1 MIDQTHHTDQTTPAR
16 RPLRTLH
23 GLPPEPLSQ
32 AARSSRAAMRAELD
46 AAVRARGTR
55 RVVARSAAALVLI
68 ATVAALGVVTAQRGT
83 QTGSRG
89 ARPIAAGPTPS
100 PALDPARTSAPADPA
115 PAPSLA
121 MDSLA
126 ENAPPVRT
134 TLVGYIAD
142 DPSVL
147 ERFGATETP
156 SRAITLDDR
165 SLLVELRSFGLDAGL
180 IRTEGTARLAFHH
193 RPSDAPDPMQ

>member
-1 MIDQTHHTDQTTPAR
+1 MIDQTHQTDQTTPTR
-16 RPLRTLH
+16 QPLRTLH
-23 GLPPEPLSQ
+23 RLPPEPLSQ

-68 ATVAALGVVTAQRGT
+68 ATVAALGVVTAQTGT
-83 QTGSRG
+83 QSGSRG
-89 ARPIAAGPTPS
+89 ARPIAAEPTPS
-100 PALDPARTSAPADPA
+100 LAPDHARSPARTPADPA
-115 PAPSLA
+115 PVLA
-121 MDSLA
+121 QDSLA

-147 ERFGATETP
+147 ERFGAAETP
-156 SRAITLDDR
+156 SKAITLDDR

>member
-1 MIDQTHHTDQTTPAR
+1 MIDHTDNTTSTR
-16 RPLRTLH
+16 QPLRTLH
-23 GLPPEPLSQ
+23 GLHPEPLSQ

-68 ATVAALGVVTAQRGT
+68 ATVAALGVVTAQSGT
-83 QTGSRG
+83 QTGSRS

-100 PALDPARTSAPADPA
+100 PAPDPARSPARTPADPS
-115 PAPSLA
+115 PVLA
-121 MDSLA
+121 QDSMA
-126 ENAPPVRT
+126 QDAPPVRT

-147 ERFGATETP
+147 ERFGAGETP
-156 SRAITLDDR
+156 SKAITLDDR